1 MSQSNLKKL
10 KIQIEKFK
18 NRVDNFKP
26 TDDVSQNDREISEIE
41 EIISNTDQ
49 LLDQIKEDFD
59 DDEELSSQRQLL
71 DKVQEHK
78 NDFEIIKNS
87 FNKKKEEA
95 RQAASQELLMQGKLS
110 GVERK
115 KAERD
120 MALDLNK
127 EVDEQGLM
135 LDSIHKN
142 VLGANENLETMNTE
156 AKNQGEI
163 INRVGEK
170 VLTIDT
176 KVKKT
181 GGTLSE
187 MERRICCRKCMLW
200 MGIILLTIAN
210 IVMIFVIIAKKTD
223 WFDKSEDDNK
233 KDDSTPAS
241 EFVKGIDRE
250 TYSVDIDFGL
260 FSNKNLAF
268 AFLPLGKEKTS
279 EDKFNADYNSARGKS
294 IDIGIYWTIAG
305 DDENAAVDQANF
317 ASDFIRDTKGD
328 KQFKYHFY
336 FKLENE
342 IIKQNS
348 TLVNSLCEEI
358 VPNYSDCGVFLT
370 KSEYNSYFK
379 DSDSQL
385 TSIKNYILTIDND
398 NEIEEF
404 KNNAKAQL
412 FIKKSETETIGQRAY
427 NIIKKKK

>member
-1 MSQSNLKKL
+1 MSQANLKKL

-26 TDDVSQNDREISEIE
+26 TDDVSQNDREINEIE

-59 DDEELSSQRQLL
+59 DDEELSGQRQLL

-78 NDFEIIKNS
+78 NDFDIIKNS

-142 VLGANENLETMNTE
+142 VLGANENLEVMNEE

-170 VLTIDT
+170 VITIDS

-181 GGTLSE
+181 
-187 MERRICCRKCMLW
+187 
-200 MGIILLTIAN
+200 
-210 IVMIFVIIAKKTD
+210 V
-223 WFDKSEDDNK
+223 
-233 KDDSTPAS
+233 
-241 EFVKGIDRE
+241 
-250 TYSVDIDFGL
+250 
-260 FSNKNLAF
+260 
-268 AFLPLGKEKTS
+268 
-279 EDKFNADYNSARGKS
+279 
-294 IDIGIYWTIAG
+294 
-305 DDENAAVDQANF
+305 
-317 ASDFIRDTKGD
+317 
-328 KQFKYHFY
+328 
-336 FKLENE
+336 
-342 IIKQNS
+342 
-348 TLVNSLCEEI
+348 
-358 VPNYSDCGVFLT
+358 
-370 KSEYNSYFK
+370 
-379 DSDSQL
+379 
-385 TSIKNYILTIDND
+385 
-398 NEIEEF
+398 
-404 KNNAKAQL
+404 
-412 FIKKSETETIGQRAY
+412 
-427 NIIKKKK
+427 

>member
-1 MSQSNLKKL
+1 MSQANLKKL

-26 TDDVSQNDREISEIE
+26 TDDVSQNDREINEIE

-59 DDEELSSQRQLL
+59 DDEELSGQRQLL

-78 NDFEIIKNS
+78 NDFDIIKNS

-142 VLGANENLETMNTE
+142 VLGANENFEVMNE
-156 AKNQGEI
+156 ELKNQGEI

-170 VLTIDT
+170 VITIDS

-210 IVMIFVIIAKKTD
+210 IVMVFVILKQKTLKQKTCL
-223 WFDKSEDDNK
+223 FDNCDEEPKPPEP
-233 KDDSTPAS
+233 TPTSAPS
-241 EFVKGIDRE
+241 PDTQDFIKGIDRE
-250 TYSVDIDFGL
+250 TYDVGLDFGL
-260 FSNKNLAF
+260 FSNKHLSF
-268 AFLPLGKEKTS
+268 VFLPIGREKTS
-279 EDKFNADYNSARGKS
+279 VQEFDTTYNSAKAKN
-294 IDIGIYWTIAG
+294 IDVGIYWTITG
-305 DDENAAVDQANF
+305 NDETSAIEQTTAA
-317 ASDFIRDTKGD
+317 S
-328 KQFKYHFY
+328 
-336 FKLENE
+336 
-342 IIKQNS
+342 
-348 TLVNSLCEEI
+348 
-358 VPNYSDCGVFLT
+358 
-370 KSEYNSYFK
+370 
-379 DSDSQL
+379 
-385 TSIKNYILTIDND
+385 NYI
-398 NEIEEF
+398 NEQNTR
-404 KNNAKAQL
+404 KVKH
-412 FIKKSETETIGQRAY
+412 
-427 NIIKKKK
+427 

>member
-1 MSQSNLKKL
+1 MSQANLKKL

-26 TDDVSQNDREISEIE
+26 TDDVSQNDREINEIE

-59 DDEELSSQRQLL
+59 DDDEELSGQRQLL

-78 NDFEIIKNS
+78 NDFDIIKNS

-142 VLGANENLETMNTE
+142 VLGANENLEVMNEE

-170 VLTIDT
+170 VITIDS

-187 MERRICCRKCMLW
+187 MERRICCRK
-200 MGIILLTIAN
+200 
-210 IVMIFVIIAKKTD
+210 
-223 WFDKSEDDNK
+223 
-233 KDDSTPAS
+233 
-241 EFVKGIDRE
+241 
-250 TYSVDIDFGL
+250 
-260 FSNKNLAF
+260 
-268 AFLPLGKEKTS
+268 
-279 EDKFNADYNSARGKS
+279 
-294 IDIGIYWTIAG
+294 
-305 DDENAAVDQANF
+305 
-317 ASDFIRDTKGD
+317 
-328 KQFKYHFY
+328 
-336 FKLENE
+336 
-342 IIKQNS
+342 
-348 TLVNSLCEEI
+348 
-358 VPNYSDCGVFLT
+358 
-370 KSEYNSYFK
+370 
-379 DSDSQL
+379 
-385 TSIKNYILTIDND
+385 
-398 NEIEEF
+398 
-404 KNNAKAQL
+404 
-412 FIKKSETETIGQRAY
+412 
-427 NIIKKKK
+427 

>member
-1 MSQSNLKKL
+1 MSQANLKKL

-26 TDDVSQNDREISEIE
+26 TDDVSQNDREINEIE

-59 DDEELSSQRQLL
+59 DDDEELSGQRQLL

-78 NDFEIIKNS
+78 NDFDIIKNS

-142 VLGANENLETMNTE
+142 VLGANENLEVMNEE

-170 VLTIDT
+170 VITIDS

-210 IVMIFVIIAKKTD
+210 IVMVFVILKQKT
-223 WFDKSEDDNK
+223 
-233 KDDSTPAS
+233 
-241 EFVKGIDRE
+241 V
-250 TYSVDIDFGL
+250 
-260 FSNKNLAF
+260 
-268 AFLPLGKEKTS
+268 
-279 EDKFNADYNSARGKS
+279 
-294 IDIGIYWTIAG
+294 
-305 DDENAAVDQANF
+305 
-317 ASDFIRDTKGD
+317 
-328 KQFKYHFY
+328 
-336 FKLENE
+336 
-342 IIKQNS
+342 
-348 TLVNSLCEEI
+348 
-358 VPNYSDCGVFLT
+358 
-370 KSEYNSYFK
+370 
-379 DSDSQL
+379 
-385 TSIKNYILTIDND
+385 
-398 NEIEEF
+398 
-404 KNNAKAQL
+404 
-412 FIKKSETETIGQRAY
+412 
-427 NIIKKKK
+427 